1 MTDLATAIR
10 SPGAVRA
17 VPAIRARGLRKTYGE
32 VVAVDGFDLDV
43 TAGTVTTVLGPSGS
57 GKTTVL
63 RMLAGFERP
72 DAGTIDIAGE
82 PMSGDISFVPPERRK
97 VGMVFQDY
105 ALFPHLTVAAN
116 VGFGVPRSSGRA
128 ARIADVVDLVGLT
141 GLEDRLPGDL
151 SGGEQQRVAL
161 ARALAPAPAVILLD
175 EPFSNLD
182 ADLRGRVRR
191 EVRQI
196 LTAAGTTA
204 VFVTHDQEEALAM
217 SDHVAVMRHG
227 SVVQVGPP
235 TDLYRRPADAWTA
248 RFLGDAD
255 LFEGVAAA
263 GRVTVGAGTFT
274 TGLDGPVT
282 VMIRPETVGLAAD
295 PAGVG
300 LVKDREY
307 YGHDQLV
314 TVVLPDGSQ
323 LRSRIGPVPDLVPG
337 DRVAL
342 AVDEVLIF
350 PRT

>member
-1 MTDLATAIR
+1 
-10 SPGAVRA
+10 
-17 VPAIRARGLRKTYGE
+17 
-32 VVAVDGFDLDV
+32 
-43 TAGTVTTVLGPSGS
+43 
-57 GKTTVL
+57 
-63 RMLAGFERP
+63 
-72 DAGTIDIAGE
+72 
-82 PMSGDISFVPPERRK
+82 
-97 VGMVFQDY
+97 
-105 ALFPHLTVAAN
+105 
-116 VGFGVPRSSGRA
+116 
-128 ARIADVVDLVGLT
+128 
-141 GLEDRLPGDL
+141 
-151 SGGEQQRVAL
+151 
-161 ARALAPAPAVILLD
+161 
-175 EPFSNLD
+175 
-182 ADLRGRVRR
+182 VRR

-227 SVVQVGPP
+227 SVIQVGPP

-263 GRVTVGAGTFT
+263 GRVTVGAGTFA

-295 PAGVG
+295 PGGLG

-342 AVDEVLIF
+342 TVDEVLVF
-350 PRT
+350 RRA

>member
-10 SPGAVRA
+10 SPGALRA
-17 VPAIRARGLRKTYGE
+17 VPAIRACGLRKSYGE

-43 TAGTVTTVLGPSGS
+43 IAGTVTTVLGPSGS

-82 PMSGDISFVPPERRK
+82 RMSGDVSFVPPERRK

-105 ALFPHLTVAAN
+105 ALFPHLNVAAN
-116 VGFGVPRSSGRA
+116 VGFGVSRSTGRA
-128 ARIADVVDLVGLT
+128 ARIADVIDLVGLN
-141 GLEDRLPGDL
+141 GLEQRLPGDL

-227 SVVQVGPP
+227 SVVQVGRP
-235 TDLYRRPADAWTA
+235 TELYRRPADAWTA

-255 LFEGVAAA
+255 LFEGNAS
-263 GRVTVGAGTFT
+263 GGLVTVGAGTFP
-274 TGLDGPVT
+274 TGLDGAVT
-282 VMIRPETVGLAAD
+282 VMIRPETVRLAPD
-295 PAGVG
+295 PAGAG
-300 LVKDREY
+300 LVQDREY

-314 TVVLPDGSQ
+314 TVVLPDGSR